1 MVDRVLHLNRLHES
15 ACTLVS
21 LLCVEPV
28 TLKLSSLTNIMA
40 HGCSWSGIWKKL
52 KWLVLSWGLSWGCG
66 QAIVQTCSHLK
77 DWSGPENMLPSSLMW
92 LLAYVG
98 YSLAVV
104 RGFSSSPVDF
114 FIWLFT
120 TWQLAKDQ
128 RVEPKRQGTVF
139 YNQISKVI
147 YYHFCH
153 RWLVIEINPGA
164 VWEET
169 LQGCAYQEVGIPGAI
184 LEAGYHNWHKC
195 LIIQFLWSLACWK
208 NPGFRTQIWLRKT
221 LFCHPLPMF
230 PWQITL
236 TAPVFLRVKWS

>member
-1 MVDRVLHLNRLHES
+1 MVGSVSGSLMRLW
-15 ACTLVS
+15 
-21 LLCVEPV
+21 
-28 TLKLSSLTNIMA
+28 SSY
-40 HGCSWSGIWKKL
+40 CSDMQS
-52 KWLVLSWGLSWGCG
+52 SQGL
-66 QAIVQTCSHLK
+66 IR
-77 DWSGPENMLPSSLMW
+77 PENMLPSSLMW

-98 YSLAVV
+98 YSLAVA

-153 RWLVIEINPGA
+153 RWLLIEINSGA

-169 LQGCAYQEVGIPGAI
+169 LQGCEYQEVGIPGAI

-195 LIIQFLWSLACWK
+195 LIIQFLWSLAYWK

-221 LFCHPLPMF
+221 LLSSTTYVSLANHFNGPS
-230 PWQITL
+230 
-236 TAPVFLRVKWS
+236 FLKSKMELVIPSSKQCCE